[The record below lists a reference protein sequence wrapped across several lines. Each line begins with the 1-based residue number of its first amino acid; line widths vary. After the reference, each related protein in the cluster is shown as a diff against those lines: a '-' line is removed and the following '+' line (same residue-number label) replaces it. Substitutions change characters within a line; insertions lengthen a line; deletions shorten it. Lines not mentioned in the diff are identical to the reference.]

1 MGQKDINEVLQMMRA
16 VTGDLRYGQLND
28 FVANQKGKPITM
40 CKVLDEIENRGK
52 TEGELNLALR
62 LIEKGLITL
71 KQAAEEL
78 GMTPKKLEVA
88 LNNLAKSTQK
98 S

>member
-1 MGQKDINEVLQMMRA
+1 
-16 VTGDLRYGQLND
+16 
-28 FVANQKGKPITM
+28 M

>member
-1 MGQKDINEVLQMMRA
+1 MMRA
-16 VTGDLRYGQLND
+16 VTGDLRYSQLND
-28 FVANQKGKPITM
+28 FVASQKGKPITM
-40 CKVLDEIENRGK
+40 CKVLDEIEK
-52 TEGELNLALR
+52 KCELKIFDNLVK
-62 LIEKGLITL
+62 KGLLTL

>member
-1 MGQKDINEVLQMMRA
+1 
-16 VTGDLRYGQLND
+16 
-28 FVANQKGKPITM
+28 M
-40 CKVLDEIENRGK
+40 CKVLDEIENRGRLK
-52 TEGELNLALR
+52 GNTEGELNFALR
-62 LIEKGLITL
+62 LIKKGLITL

-78 GMTPKKLEVA
+78 GMTPKKLEAA

>member
-1 MGQKDINEVLQMMRA
+1 
-16 VTGDLRYGQLND
+16 
-28 FVANQKGKPITM
+28 M
-40 CKVLDEIENRGK
+40 CKVLDEIEKKGK
-52 TEGELNLALR
+52 LEILNS
-62 LIEKGLITL
+62 LIKKGLLTI

-78 GMTPKKLEVA
+78 GMTPKKLETA

>member
-1 MGQKDINEVLQMMRA
+1 
-16 VTGDLRYGQLND
+16 
-28 FVANQKGKPITM
+28 M
-40 CKVLDEIENRGK
+40 CKVLDEIEK
-52 TEGELNLALR
+52 KCELKIFDNL
-62 LIEKGLITL
+62 IKKGLLTL